1 MFFKGVLF
9 RSRIPNQFSQDSQPG
24 NPANKTI
31 PTLIP
36 LKSLQVHTH
45 SGAGFN
51 FEEVSKFMLRN
62 LNLNVERNPLSDIF
76 NALVES
82 YRAGNHGYRFGEMR
96 LQKDNF
102 NLSEDAQNNFG
113 KYFEPEMLKYFNICG
128 EILQTQRRWWRSGLL
143 FSEQSDNI
151 AKIFEQQSKECRK

>member
-1 MFFKGVLF
+1 M
-9 RSRIPNQFSQDSQPG
+9 
-24 NPANKTI
+24 
-31 PTLIP
+31 
-36 LKSLQVHTH
+36 HTH

-128 EILQTQRRWWRSGLL
+128 EILENQRRWWRAGLL
-143 FSEQSDNI
+143 FTEQKQNI
-151 AKIFEQQSKECRK
+151 SRIFDQQTKECS